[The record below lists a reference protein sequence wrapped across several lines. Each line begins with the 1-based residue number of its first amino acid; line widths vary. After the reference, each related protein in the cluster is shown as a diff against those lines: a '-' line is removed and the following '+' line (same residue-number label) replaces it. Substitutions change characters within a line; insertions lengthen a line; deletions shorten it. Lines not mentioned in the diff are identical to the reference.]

1 MPSPPSRDPVP
12 VTGTGRPDMQELRG
26 RATRRAWAEI
36 DLGAVRDN
44 VRSLRAA
51 LRGTPRLMAVVK
63 ADAYGHGAVA
73 VSRAALAAGAEWL
86 GVATTDEGV
95 ELRRAGITSPILLLG
110 STPAE
115 DAETAVA
122 HDLSVTVFQPEIA
135 GALSQAASRTGRQ
148 AKIHFKVDT
157 GMGRIGVA
165 PSDAAAVLRQVSAYA
180 GIVVEGCFTHFATA
194 DEADLG
200 PTRKQL
206 ETFLAVLRGVVGRG
220 LPIGLRHAANS
231 AAFLALPE
239 AHFDIVRAGIAVYG
253 VPPAPHLAGRVP
265 LRRVMR
271 LRARVAHT
279 KRVPSGTPI
288 GYGHTYRAP
297 RETRIATI
305 PIGYADGYPRLAGE
319 TREVLLN
326 GRRARVVGRI
336 AMDQCMVDAGVL
348 PVEVGDEVEIW
359 GEKVPVEEVAA
370 TAQTIAYEVLTH
382 VGRRVPRVFVQDG
395 QVVGVR
401 TLLAEGG

>member
-12 VTGTGRPDMQELRG
+12 VTGTGRPDLQELRG

-44 VRSLRAA
+44 VRALRSA

-110 STPAE
+110 SMPAE

-135 GALSQAASRTGRQ
+135 GALSQAASRTGRP

-279 KRVPSGTPI
+279 KRVPAGTPI

-297 RETRIATI
+297 HETRIVTI

-319 TREVLLN
+319 KREVLLN
-326 GRRARVVGRI
+326 GRRARIVGRI
-336 AMDQCMVDAGVL
+336 AMD
-348 PVEVGDEVEIW
+348 
-359 GEKVPVEEVAA
+359 
-370 TAQTIAYEVLTH
+370 
-382 VGRRVPRVFVQDG
+382 
-395 QVVGVR
+395 
-401 TLLAEGG
+401 

>member
-1 MPSPPSRDPVP
+1 GWGCLRSTPRCARRTCTGSRATWPPPSEASSGCWPMKSRMRFLARSRGCARAESTMPSPPSRDPVP
-12 VTGTGRPDMQELRG
+12 VTGTGRPDLQELRG

-44 VRSLRAA
+44 VRALRSA

-135 GALSQAASRTGRQ
+135 GALSQAASRTGR
-148 AKIHFKVDT
+148 
-157 GMGRIGVA
+157 
-165 PSDAAAVLRQVSAYA
+165 
-180 GIVVEGCFTHFATA
+180 
-194 DEADLG
+194 
-200 PTRKQL
+200 
-206 ETFLAVLRGVVGRG
+206 
-220 LPIGLRHAANS
+220 
-231 AAFLALPE
+231 PE
-239 AHFDIVRAGIAVYG
+239 AHCDIVGAGIAVYG
-253 VPPAPHLAGRVP
+253 VPPAPHRAGRVP

-288 GYGHTYRAP
+288 GYGHTYRTP

-348 PVEVGDEVEIW
+348 PVEVG
-359 GEKVPVEEVAA
+359 
-370 TAQTIAYEVLTH
+370 
-382 VGRRVPRVFVQDG
+382 
-395 QVVGVR
+395 
-401 TLLAEGG
+401 

>member
-1 MPSPPSRDPVP
+1 MPSPPSRDPAP
-12 VTGTGRPDMQELRG
+12 VTGTGRPDLQEAQG

-36 DLGAVRDN
+36 DLGAVREN
-44 VRSLRAA
+44 VRALRAA

-110 STPAE
+110 SMPAE

-180 GIVVEGCFTHFATA
+180 GIVVEGCFTHFAT
-194 DEADLG
+194 
-200 PTRKQL
+200 
-206 ETFLAVLRGVVGRG
+206 
-220 LPIGLRHAANS
+220 
-231 AAFLALPE
+231 
-239 AHFDIVRAGIAVYG
+239 
-253 VPPAPHLAGRVP
+253 
-265 LRRVMR
+265 
-271 LRARVAHT
+271 
-279 KRVPSGTPI
+279 
-288 GYGHTYRAP
+288 
-297 RETRIATI
+297 
-305 PIGYADGYPRLAGE
+305 
-319 TREVLLN
+319 
-326 GRRARVVGRI
+326 
-336 AMDQCMVDAGVL
+336 
-348 PVEVGDEVEIW
+348 
-359 GEKVPVEEVAA
+359 
-370 TAQTIAYEVLTH
+370 
-382 VGRRVPRVFVQDG
+382 
-395 QVVGVR
+395 
-401 TLLAEGG
+401 

>member
-1 MPSPPSRDPVP
+1 GWGCLRSTPRCARRTCTGSRAIWPPPPEASSGCWPIKSPMRFLARSRGSAGAESTMPSPPSRDPVP

-36 DLGAVRDN
+36 DLSAAREN
-44 VRSLRAA
+44 VRALRAA
-51 LRGTPRLMAVVK
+51 LRGTPRLMALVK
-63 ADAYGHGAVA
+63 AAAYRHGALP
-73 VSRAALAAGAEWL
+73 VSRA
-86 GVATTDEGV
+86 
-95 ELRRAGITSPILLLG
+95 S
-110 STPAE
+110 
-115 DAETAVA
+115 
-122 HDLSVTVFQPEIA
+122 
-135 GALSQAASRTGRQ
+135 
-148 AKIHFKVDT
+148 
-157 GMGRIGVA
+157 
-165 PSDAAAVLRQVSAYA
+165 SDAAAVLRQVSAYA
-180 GIVVEGCFTHFATA
+180 GIVVEGCFAHFATA

-239 AHFDIVRAGIAVYG
+239 THLDIVRAGIAIYG

-288 GYGHTYRAP
+288 GYGHTYLAP

-326 GRRARVVGRI
+326 GRRARIAGRI
-336 AMDQCMVDAGVL
+336 AMDQ
-348 PVEVGDEVEIW
+348 
-359 GEKVPVEEVAA
+359 
-370 TAQTIAYEVLTH
+370 
-382 VGRRVPRVFVQDG
+382 
-395 QVVGVR
+395 
-401 TLLAEGG
+401 